1 MAKKTELKIIEK
13 IVSAILNILLI
24 MVTIIIGIGFY
35 YIYQIE
41 IVKNDYANIFGYT
54 FFEVATGSMSPTIE
68 IGDVIITKITKEVSE
83 NDIIVYKDG
92 KSIITHRLIKKNEE
106 ELIAKTIV
114 YLLIMHILQMQ

>member
-92 KSIITHRLIKKNEE
+92 KSIITHRLIKKYEE
-106 ELIAKTIV
+106 
-114 YLLIMHILQMQ
+114 